1 MRSSYG
7 TSSPVATETR
17 FCLMRDLD
25 LPSSWWKRTSLE
37 DVALNTFTGTFT
49 SPKLMAPL
57 QMGLGTSRWY
67 VGRSLLVHWV
77 VVHWVVVHWV
87 AVHRWLFSS
96 ATGRE
101 GDRHAQSRSHHRRAH
116 VRRARGR
123 RRHE

>member
-67 VGRSLLVHWV
+67 VGRSLLVHWA
-77 VVHWVVVHWV
+77 

-101 GDRHAQSRSHHRRAH
+101 GNGHAQSRSHHRRAH
-116 VRRARGR
+116 LRRARG
-123 RRHE
+123 